1 MSTPLTSDAVEAIK
15 KHMNDDHAADALLI
29 VRALGGR
36 PEATA
41 ARTIDV
47 DTEAIYFEADGEK
60 IAVKWPAPIAERA
73 QVRKEVVVL
82 YRQAC
87 EILGVEPR
95 GH

>member
-29 VRALGGR
+29 VRALGGK
-36 PEATA
+36 PDATA
-41 ARTIDV
+41 ARTTDV
-47 DTEAIYFEADGEK
+47 DTEAIHFEADGDP
-60 IAVKWPAPIAERA
+60 ITVKWPAPITERA
-73 QVRKEVVVL
+73 QVRKAVVEL
-82 YRQAC
+82 YQQSC

>member
-29 VRALGGR
+29 VRALGGK
-36 PEATA
+36 PDATA
-41 ARTIDV
+41 ARTTDV
-47 DTEAIYFEADGEK
+47 DTEAIYFEADGEA
-60 IAVKWPAPIAERA
+60 IAVKWPTPIVERA
-73 QVRKEVVVL
+73 QVRNEVVVL
-82 YRQAC
+82 YQQAC